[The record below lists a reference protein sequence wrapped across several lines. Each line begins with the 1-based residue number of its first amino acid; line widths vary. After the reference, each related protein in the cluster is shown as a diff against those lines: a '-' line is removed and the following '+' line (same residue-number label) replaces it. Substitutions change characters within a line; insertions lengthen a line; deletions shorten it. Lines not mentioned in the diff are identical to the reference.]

1 MSMRSV
7 LTRAA
12 RRGAR
17 MQIRHLSP
25 VSPDGAEPLVGRV
38 YAQVEEDFGML
49 APPVS
54 LHAPVP
60 GLLAASWVML
70 RETLVAAGHADRTA
84 KEVVAAAVS
93 LGNGCPYC
101 VDVHGSTLYG
111 LTRAEDATAVAEDR
125 LGEVGDAR
133 LRAIA
138 GWARTAGRPSASPPP
153 FPAEQI
159 PEFAGVAVVFHYLN
173 RIVNVFLTASPFPD
187 QVPAGV
193 RPRMR
198 RLAGRMVGPSARRF
212 CPPGASLDLL
222 PEAPLPGD
230 LSWAAGTPHVAGGLA
245 RSAAAIDAA
254 GAVAVPG
261 SVRELTLTRLAAW
274 DGEPPGLSRGWVED
288 AVAGLPA
295 GDRAAGRL
303 ALLTAMASYQ
313 VDEPVVAELRR
324 DRPDEATLLGLT
336 SWAAMAAARAV
347 GSRLLPERDV
357 TNTGERTEP

>member
-17 MQIRHLSP
+17 MQIKHLSP
-25 VSPDGAEPLVGRV
+25 VSPSAADPLVATV

-60 GLLAASWVML
+60 ELLAASWVML
-70 RETLVAAGHADRTA
+70 RETLVAAGRADRTA

-93 LGNGCPYC
+93 LGNSCPYC
-101 VDVHGSTLYG
+101 VDVHSSTLYG
-111 LTRAEDATAVAEDR
+111 LTRADDATAVADGR

-133 LRAIA
+133 LHAIA
-138 GWARTAGRPSASPPP
+138 DWARTAGRSAAVPPP
-153 FPAEQI
+153 FPAEQA
-159 PEFAGVAVVFHYLN
+159 PELAGVAVVFHYLN

-193 RPRMR
+193 RPGLR
-198 RLAGRMVGPSARRF
+198 RLAGRMVGPAARRF
-212 CPPGASLDLL
+212 CDPGASLDLL
-222 PEAPLPGD
+222 PDAPLPGD
-230 LSWAAGTPHVAGGLA
+230 LSWAAGTEHVADGLA
-245 RSAAAIDAA
+245 RSAAAIERAGDA
-254 GAVAVPG
+254 AVPG
-261 SVRELTLTRLAAW
+261 SVRELTLAGLAAW
-274 DGEPPGLSRGWVED
+274 DGEPPGLGRGWVDD
-288 AVAGLPA
+288 AIADLPEVE
-295 GDRAAGRL
+295 RPAGRL

-313 VDEPVVAELRR
+313 VDESVVDEFRR
-324 DRPDEATLLGLT
+324 DRPDEATLIGLT
-336 SWAAMAAARAV
+336 SWAAMAAAREV

>member
-25 VSPDGAEPLVGRV
+25 VAPEGAEPLVGRV
-38 YAQVEEDFGML
+38 YAQVEEEFGML

-54 LHAPVP
+54 LHAPAP
-60 GLLAASWVML
+60 ALLAASWVML
-70 RETLVAAGHADRTA
+70 RETLVAGGHADRTA

-93 LGNGCPYC
+93 LGNSCPYC

-111 LTRAEDATAVAEDR
+111 LTRADDATAVAEGR

-138 GWARTAGRPSASPPP
+138 GWARTAGRPAASPPP
-153 FPAEQI
+153 FPAGQA
-159 PEFAGVAVVFHYLN
+159 PELAGVAVVFHYLN

-193 RPRMR
+193 RPRLR
-198 RLAGRMVGPSARRF
+198 RLAGRMVGPAARRF
-212 CPPGASLDLL
+212 CEPGASLDLL
-222 PEAPLPGD
+222 PAAPLPAD
-230 LSWAAGTPHVAGGLA
+230 LSWAAGTPHVADGLA

-254 GAVAVPG
+254 GQAAVPA
-261 SVRELTLTRLAAW
+261 SVRELTLACLAAW
-274 DGEPPGLSRGWVED
+274 DGEPPGLGRGWVEE
-288 AVAGLPA
+288 ATAHLPA
-295 GDRAAGRL
+295 ADRPAGRL
-303 ALLTAMASYQ
+303 ALLTAIAAYQ
-313 VDEPVVAELRR
+313 VDEPVVEEARR
-324 DRPDEATLLGLT
+324 DRPEEATLVALT
-336 SWAAMAAARAV
+336 SWAAMAAAREI
-347 GSRLLPERDV
+347 GSRLLPQRDV
-357 TNTGERTEP
+357 TNTGERTKP